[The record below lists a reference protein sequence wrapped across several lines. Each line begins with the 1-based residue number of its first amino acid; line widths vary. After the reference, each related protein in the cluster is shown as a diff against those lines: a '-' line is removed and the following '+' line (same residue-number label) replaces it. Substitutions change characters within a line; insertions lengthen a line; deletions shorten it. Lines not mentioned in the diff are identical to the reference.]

1 VAKANPVASRQ
12 KFDANPQGVGYD
24 QMAGLIRYYD
34 RILGGYEEDVT
45 GNPSTLTGT
54 SHMLS
59 IQAPAAQKVGGDIT
73 SDATLVGHAWNG
85 KAYNAF
91 KSSATTKATSIGTV
105 TGLMQRTGN
114 ALENVSQELST
125 TGPEMKKIRTDFLEL
140 AGRIAVQTDLNAAE
154 APNPA
159 AARVERWKGF
169 QQVNQLGL
177 DTVKIADTRARKF
190 DKQLDTIRAELT
202 KVERDA
208 GGDTHNP
215 LAQAPAQPA
224 VGNPVARLIHRNG
237 FEDSGPE
244 VRSLQQ
250 MLTGQT
256 GANGQP
262 LLAPGQVS
270 GTWDAAT
277 QRAVDNYMRQNNIA
291 PFDAS
296 IADPSRLPP
305 RFQALWP
312 IMMREA
318 QATGIDPVYMM
329 AAFDREHSDDGVA
342 GRAMPD
348 HLVGQGAINRRQ
360 LGGLHGYGIP
370 QVDSDWHAPF
380 LEQNAYGFDPETAV
394 GYAFRLLRSNLGEA
408 RVNGDMHKALN
419 RYNSSGVTDAA
430 TTNRD
435 YGLDTISRARVF
447 RNMLYGLDR
456 TQPTAATPRPD
467 PTTAPPTGTEGYKAS
482 SEVLGRLRK
491 DMLDSAFK
499 GAELVSWL
507 RNLRVA
513 PAAFGSRPS
522 SEQTSD
528 AYHRAVASVANK
540 LRLDTKTVAEL
551 AETVLDS
558 ANGYQGDDE
567 LVRDEIL
574 GLKPRGGMP
583 GR

>member
-1 VAKANPVASRQ
+1 VAKANPVQSRQ

-59 IQAPAAQKVGGDIT
+59 IQAPTAQKVGGDIT

-91 KSSATTKATSIGTV
+91 KSSATTKATSIGTI

-114 ALENVSQELST
+114 ALENASQELSAA
-125 TGPEMKKIRTDFLEL
+125 GPEVKKIRTDFLEL
-140 AGRIAVQTDLNAAE
+140 AGRMAVQTDLRAAE
-154 APNPA
+154 APNPTA
-159 AARVERWKGF
+159 AKVERWKGF
-169 QQVNQLGL
+169 QEVNQLGM
-177 DTVKIADTRARKF
+177 DTVKKADTRAKKF
-190 DKQLDTIRAELT
+190 DKQLDAVRTDLT
-202 KVERDA
+202 QVERDA
-208 GGDTHNP
+208 GGDTYNP
-215 LAQAPAQPA
+215 LAPASA
-224 VGNPVARLIHRNG
+224 RAAAGNPIAGLIHRNG

-250 MLTGQT
+250 MLTGQNGT
-256 GANGQP
+256 NGQP

-270 GTWDAAT
+270 GSWDAPT
-277 QRAVDNYMRQNNIA
+277 QRAVDQYLRQNQIA

-296 IADPSRLPP
+296 LADPSRLPP

-329 AAFDREHSDDGVA
+329 AAFDREHSDDGVP

-348 HLVGQGAINRRQ
+348 HMVGQGAINRRQ

-370 QVDSDWHAPF
+370 QVDSNWHAPF
-380 LEQNAYGFDPETAV
+380 LEQNAYGFDPDTSV
-394 GYAFRLLRSNLGEA
+394 GYAFRLLRSNLAEA

-419 RYNSSGVTDAA
+419 RYNSSGITDAA

-435 YGLDTISRARVF
+435 YGLDTISRAKAF
-447 RNMLYGLDR
+447 RRMLYGLDR
-456 TQPTAATPRPD
+456 TQPTAAAPRPD
-467 PTTAPPTGTEGYKAS
+467 PATQPPASTEGYKAS
-482 SEVLGRLRK
+482 SEVLGRLRE
-491 DMLDSAFK
+491 DLQDSAFK

-528 AYHRAVASVANK
+528 AYHRAVAAVASK
-540 LRLDTKTVAEL
+540 LRLDTKVVAEL

-574 GLKPRGGMP
+574 GLKPRTGMP
-583 GR
+583 GK